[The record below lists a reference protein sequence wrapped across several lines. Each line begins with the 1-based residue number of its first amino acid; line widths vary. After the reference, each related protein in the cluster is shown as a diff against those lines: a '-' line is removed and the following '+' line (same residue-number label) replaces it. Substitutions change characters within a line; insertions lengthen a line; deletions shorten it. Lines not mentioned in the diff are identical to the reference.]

1 MSMTEPPS
9 TTTGIPAALHSAW
22 PTVEVREAGEGVQV
36 ILAAADLGEVLV
48 SLSTQSFT
56 LSDLTAIDRSALS
69 GVTAKTM
76 RIIYHLRSPI
86 GSGQGRAWVQLS
98 ADFDPDET
106 ALASITDLYPGAD
119 WLEREVV
126 EMFGIRFTGQQKR
139 SLILHTASPSQH
151 PLRKSYPLHGA
162 EGDGETDSTATG
174 LDTTAPLAL
183 IPTLRMRLDV
193 VAGRVV
199 RGMPVPGY
207 AHSGIEKLSESLTY
221 MQGLV
226 TCARLNDQAPHSASL
241 SLALAVEAMLGIEVP
256 PKGSYQRVV
265 ISELCRLAG
274 HLSWLSIQTETAG
287 EDRVWRQAMQLR
299 ASVLDTMDRLTGVG
313 MGTGLL
319 AIGGQAVDFPADF
332 KECGLALSSSVRVVV
347 ARLHGQLMGNRL
359 WRDLVE
365 GVAELSAG
373 EAVDWG
379 LTGPTLRACGTRSDL
394 RKTEPY
400 LAYGDLDFDVIVGSN
415 GDALDRCRVRMEEM
429 IQSASLI
436 EQALRS
442 MPAGPWRSEDPR
454 VFPADNSAQVRERVE
469 VMIRHMQLWTEGHG
483 LRVPAGVEFYQA
495 TESPNGELG
504 VFLCADGTDRP
515 YRLHLRS
522 PSLLNF
528 QVAGG
533 LIAGL
538 PLEQARQALCS
549 LNIVPSEMDR

>member
-1 MSMTEPPS
+1 MQVSL
-9 TTTGIPAALHSAW
+9 AASDL
-22 PTVEVREAGEGVQV
+22 REA
-36 ILAAADLGEVLV
+36 LV
-48 SLSTQSFT
+48 SLSSQSFT
-56 LSDLTAIDRSALS
+56 LADLTAIDRSALV

-86 GSGQGRAWVQLS
+86 GSRQGRTWVQLS
-98 ADFDPDET
+98 ADFDPDEA

-119 WLEREVV
+119 WLEREVM
-126 EMFGIRFTGQQKR
+126 EMFGIRFSGQQKR
-139 SLILHTASPSQH
+139 SLILHTTYHSQH
-151 PLRKSYPLHGA
+151 PLCKSYPLAGT
-162 EGDGETDSTATG
+162 EGNGDRDSAQIV
-174 LDTTAPLAL
+174 LDTTAPLAS
-183 IPTLRMRLDV
+183 ISTLRMRLDMA
-193 VAGRVV
+193 AGRVV
-199 RGMPVPGY
+199 HGMPVPGF

-256 PKGSYQRVV
+256 PRGTYQRVV
-265 ISELCRLAG
+265 ISELSRLAG
-274 HLSWLSIQTETAG
+274 HLGWLSIQSEAAG

-299 ASVLDTMDRLTGVG
+299 AAVLDTMNRLTGVG

-319 AIGGQAVDFPADF
+319 AIGGQADDFPADF
-332 KECGLALSSSVRVVV
+332 TACGLALTSSVRVGA
-347 ARLHGQLMGNRL
+347 ARLQEQLLGNRL

-373 EAVDWG
+373 EAAEWG
-379 LTGPTLRACGTRSDL
+379 LSGPTLRACGTQSDL
-394 RKTEPY
+394 RITDPY

-415 GDALDRCRVRMEEM
+415 GDTLDRCRVRMEEM

-442 MPAGPWRSEDPR
+442 MPAGPWRSDDPR

-483 LRVPAGVEFYQA
+483 LRVPAGVELYRA

-515 YRLHLRS
+515 YRLHVRS

-528 QVAGG
+528 QIAGG
-533 LIAGL
+533 LVAGL

-549 LNIVPSEMDR
+549 LNVVPAEMDR

>member
-1 MSMTEPPS
+1 
-9 TTTGIPAALHSAW
+9 
-22 PTVEVREAGEGVQV
+22 
-36 ILAAADLGEVLV
+36 
-48 SLSTQSFT
+48 
-56 LSDLTAIDRSALS
+56 
-69 GVTAKTM
+69 
-76 RIIYHLRSPI
+76 
-86 GSGQGRAWVQLS
+86 
-98 ADFDPDET
+98 
-106 ALASITDLYPGAD
+106 
-119 WLEREVV
+119 
-126 EMFGIRFTGQQKR
+126 
-139 SLILHTASPSQH
+139 
-151 PLRKSYPLHGA
+151 
-162 EGDGETDSTATG
+162 
-174 LDTTAPLAL
+174 
-183 IPTLRMRLDV
+183 
-193 VAGRVV
+193 
-199 RGMPVPGY
+199 MPVPGY

-241 SLALAVEAMLGIEVP
+241 SLAMAVEAMLGIEVP
-256 PKGSYQRVV
+256 PRGSYQRVV
-265 ISELCRLAG
+265 ISELSRLAG

-299 ASVLDTMDRLTGVG
+299 AAVLYTMDRLTGVG

-319 AIGGQAVDFPADF
+319 AIGGQAADFPADF

-365 GVAELSAG
+365 RVAELSAV
-373 EAVDWG
+373 EAADWG
-379 LTGPTLRACGTRSDL
+379 LTGPTLRACGTQSDL

-538 PLEQARQALCS
+538 PIEQARQALCS